1 SQGQAGGVGPLEVV
15 DEDQHS
21 PGGDGRD
28 EADSTFKCQRPAA
41 LVIHRPALNRPQIFQ
56 LGEEINQS
64 GGGTIGECPGGCQV
78 EGKSFAQQGA
88 GQSPRLVSLGQEAPN
103 GEHRQG

>member
-1 SQGQAGGVGPLEVV
+1 M
-15 DEDQHS
+15 
-21 PGGDGRD
+21 
-28 EADSTFKCQRPAA
+28 
-41 LVIHRPALNRPQIFQ
+41 IHRPALNRPQIFQ

-103 GEHRQG
+103 GEHRQGQAGRDLGQKSGFAYPGGTDDQHRYRRKA